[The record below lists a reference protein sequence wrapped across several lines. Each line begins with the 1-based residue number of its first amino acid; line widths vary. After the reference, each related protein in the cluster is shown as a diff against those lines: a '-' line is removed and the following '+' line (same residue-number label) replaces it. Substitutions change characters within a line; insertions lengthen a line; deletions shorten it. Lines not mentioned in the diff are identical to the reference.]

1 MRSRRRPTAILL
13 GVSAA
18 LVSAAPVFA
27 LSGNGPPGDIVDAI
41 PVLAVFAIIAILT
54 TLSAIS
60 EARR

>member
-1 MRSRRRPTAILL
+1 MRSRRRPTAVL

>member
-1 MRSRRRPTAILL
+1 
-13 GVSAA
+13 VSAA

-54 TLSAIS
+54 TLLAIS